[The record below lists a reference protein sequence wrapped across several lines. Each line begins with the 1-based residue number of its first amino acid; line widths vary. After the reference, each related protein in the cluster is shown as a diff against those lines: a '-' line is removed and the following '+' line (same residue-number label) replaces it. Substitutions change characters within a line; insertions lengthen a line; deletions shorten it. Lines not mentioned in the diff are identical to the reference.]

1 MHSKSIFL
9 SVNCIPSSLLFPGTG
24 WGAVLIAG
32 NDDQSVDDAQAL
44 SKEVKNMAEILKSKS
59 LPVMCL
65 K

>member
-1 MHSKSIFL
+1 
-9 SVNCIPSSLLFPGTG
+9 VNCIPSSLLFPGTG

>member
-1 MHSKSIFL
+1 
-9 SVNCIPSSLLFPGTG
+9 
-24 WGAVLIAG
+24 VLIAG